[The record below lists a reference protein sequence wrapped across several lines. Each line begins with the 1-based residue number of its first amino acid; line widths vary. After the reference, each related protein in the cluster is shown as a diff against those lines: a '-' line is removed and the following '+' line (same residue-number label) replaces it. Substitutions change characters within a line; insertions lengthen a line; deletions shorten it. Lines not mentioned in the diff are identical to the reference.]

1 MAGVALGVAGAL
13 LLARLMSS
21 LLYGVTA
28 HDVLTFALVSVL
40 LIVVAVASCLIPA
53 RRATLLDPAV
63 ALRRE

>member
-1 MAGVALGVAGAL
+1 L